1 MAVGK
6 SAVGRTLARKLRR
19 RFVDLDKVIE
29 KAEGM
34 KVKDIFAQKG
44 EPYFRHC
51 EKQALVEVLTKSSQ
65 VIATGGGAIL
75 NGENLRLLLARTLL
89 VCLTASKEVLLK
101 RLGSGAKRPLLE
113 DADRENRIADLLR
126 QREAVYAQA
135 HYHIDTTGLT
145 IDQVAEKIIGLVK
158 VES

>member
-19 RFVDLDKVIE
+19 RFVDLDKIIE
-29 KAEGM
+29 KAESM

-44 EPYFRHC
+44 EPYFRRC
-51 EKQALVEVLTKSSQ
+51 EKQVLAEVLAKSSQ
-65 VIATGGGAIL
+65 VIATGGGAVL
-75 NGENLRLLLARTLL
+75 NEENLRLLLARTLL
-89 VCLTASKEVLLK
+89 ICLTASKDVLLK

-113 DADRENRIADLLR
+113 DADRENRIEELLR
-126 QREAVYAQA
+126 QRETIYAQA

-145 IDQVAEKIIGLVK
+145 IDQVAERIIELEE
-158 VES
+158 VEI